1 MNNSQESTL
10 SMSVGVINF
19 LDKNTAVTSIL
30 PGFEPLFTKF
40 KVNKDLILVLREQQ
54 EVDKKGIRDN
64 KDMLRA
70 DLAAKAYDVS
80 RKTEVYAS
88 FANNLIL
95 AKEVHFP
102 ETSLIKAT
110 DSKLESRSLIIY
122 DKANANIAEL
132 APYGVTE
139 DDLIYLKSSIELF
152 RAAVPTTRTGTTEK
166 KLVTSQLARLFTE
179 NEGILGKID
188 LLIEIVR
195 LSNSDFYK
203 GYKDNRMII
212 KTGSGSLA
220 LIATATDAV
229 TGKGFKGVKFTFV
242 HQDGNGE
249 ETRRAEPLVKITSP
263 NGKFQVKNMNEG
275 PYLVIVEKPGLKSQ
289 ELHINKAAGDRIK
302 LDVKLDKIS

>member
-19 LDKNTAVTSIL
+19 LDKNAAVTAIL
-30 PGFEPLFTKF
+30 PGFVPLFTRF
-40 KVNKDLILVLREQQ
+40 KVNKDLILVLRDQQ
-54 EVDKKGIRDN
+54 EVVQKGISDN
-64 KDMLRA
+64 KDMLRG
-70 DLAAKAYDVS
+70 DLSSKAFDIS

-95 AKEVHFP
+95 AKEVHYSK
-102 ETSLIKAT
+102 TSLTKST

-122 DKANANIAEL
+122 EKANDNITNL

-139 DDLIYLKSSIELF
+139 DDLISLKHAIELF

-166 KLVTSQLARLFTE
+166 KLVTNQLARLFKE
-179 NEGILGKID
+179 NEGILDKID

-195 LSNSDFYK
+195 LSNPDFYK

-212 KTGSGSLA
+212 KTGSSSLA

-229 TGKGFKGVKFTFV
+229 TGKGFKGVKFTFI

-263 NGKFQVKNMNEG
+263 NGKFQIKNMNEG
-275 PYLVIVEKPGLKSQ
+275 PYIVHVEKPGLKSL

-302 LDVKLDKIS
+302 LDVKLEKIS